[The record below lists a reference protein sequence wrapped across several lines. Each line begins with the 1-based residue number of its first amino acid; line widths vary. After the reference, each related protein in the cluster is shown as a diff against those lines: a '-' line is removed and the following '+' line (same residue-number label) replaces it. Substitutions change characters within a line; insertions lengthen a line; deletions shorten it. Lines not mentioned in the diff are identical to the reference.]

1 MKNHEIMINKAEI
14 EIQDFF
20 LKISICH
27 KMAKNSYFLKFFFP
41 NDGKN
46 LT

>member
-20 LKISICH
+20 FKFQFAIKWLKIHI
-27 KMAKNSYFLKFFFP
+27 F
-41 NDGKN
+41 
-46 LT
+46 

>member
-20 LKISICH
+20 LEISICH
-27 KMAKNSYFLKFFFP
+27 KMAKNSYFLNFFFP

>member
-1 MKNHEIMINKAEI
+1 MKNHEIMINMAEI
-14 EIQDFF
+14 EIPDFF

-27 KMAKNSYFLKFFFP
+27 KMVKISYFWKFFSP

>member
-1 MKNHEIMINKAEI
+1 MKNHEIMIDKAEI

-20 LKISICH
+20 KENSICH
-27 KMAKNSYFLKFFFP
+27 KMARNSYFLKFFFP

>member
-20 LKISICH
+20 KKISICH
-27 KMAKNSYFLKFFFP
+27 KMAKNYYLLNFFP
-41 NDGKN
+41 Q
-46 LT
+46 

>member
-27 KMAKNSYFLKFFFP
+27 KMAKNSYFF
-41 NDGKN
+41 
-46 LT
+46 

>member
-20 LKISICH
+20 LEISICH
-27 KMAKNSYFLKFFFP
+27 KMAKNSYFLKFFSP
-41 NDGKN
+41 K
-46 LT
+46 